1 MGTFKYE
8 ANQENEMTDMIWVA
22 EDPSQP
28 GAAFAA
34 LVPDNSR
41 RVSDAKTLDSW
52 EKRGG
57 IVRLVDRKTSADML
71 RAWIRPENRTP
82 DMFKETT

>member
-1 MGTFKYE
+1 MS
-8 ANQENEMTDMIWVA
+8 DMIWVA
-22 EDPSQP
+22 EDPTLP
-28 GAAFAA
+28 GTAFAA

-57 IVRLVDRKTSADML
+57 IVRLVDRETSAKML
-71 RAWIRPENRTP
+71 RAWIRPVNRTP
-82 DMFKETT
+82 DLFASEDAQ